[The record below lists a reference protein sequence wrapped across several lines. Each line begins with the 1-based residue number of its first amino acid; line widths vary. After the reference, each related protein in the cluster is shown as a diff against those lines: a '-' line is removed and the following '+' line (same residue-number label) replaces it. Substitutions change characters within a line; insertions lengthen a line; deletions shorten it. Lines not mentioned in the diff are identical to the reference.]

1 VGFTVED
8 AFQGRGLGT
17 LLLEHLVEIA
27 RSSGVEQIEA
37 YVMADN
43 SRMMDVFAEAG
54 FLVKRDLEAGVFHVT
69 FPTDA
74 TDAFV
79 RASLER
85 ERRAAAE
92 SVRVIF
98 EPASIA
104 VVGASRHEGS
114 IGRAILDNLVK
125 SRFHGPV
132 YSVNPHAAEIQGLP
146 SFPTV
151 EAIRQPVDLVVIAVP
166 AVAVEE
172 VVKDCARAHVR
183 GVVVIS
189 AGFAEVS
196 GEGRKIEARLS
207 ELVRGAGMRMIGP
220 NCMGVLNTDPAL
232 SMNATFA
239 PSWPPPGGVSMLSQ
253 SGALG
258 LAMLDRAVELHMG
271 IANFVSVGNKA
282 DVSANDL
289 LWYWADDPH

>member
-1 VGFTVED
+1 
-8 AFQGRGLGT
+8 
-17 LLLEHLVEIA
+17 
-27 RSSGVEQIEA
+27 
-37 YVMADN
+37 
-43 SRMMDVFAEAG
+43 
-54 FLVKRDLEAGVFHVT
+54 
-69 FPTDA
+69 
-74 TDAFV
+74 
-79 RASLER
+79 
-85 ERRAAAE
+85 
-92 SVRVIF
+92 VRVIF